1 MKHLFTLLLLCPL
14 LVTAANT
21 TSNPFQTEQSFK
33 PKGRLDELML
43 ECWNKNNLKPAKMS
57 SDSTFIRRVY
67 LDLIGKTPT
76 VEETKAFLADKAP
89 DKRSK
94 LIDSLLERKEFAMY
108 WSLKWCDILRVKSEF
123 PINLWPNA
131 VQAYHHWVWDSIRKN
146 KPYNQFAREL
156 LTGSG
161 SNFREAQV
169 NFYRSTRDRTPKG
182 FAKVAVQAFL
192 CSDFTK
198 WPEYNREEVEKLFSR
213 VAIKGTDEWKEQIV
227 YLNPEPVDEME
238 VTMPDGSLLKVSP
251 EKDPRG
257 VFADWL
263 MDSKN
268 MWFEEAAVNRLWF
281 WLFGRGMV
289 HDPDDFQLRNKD
301 VGLVTNWFGN
311 PPKDNK
317 GNPPS
322 SPEVMK
328 YLAEQFSLSGYDFK
342 ALCKLITNSA
352 TYQQS
357 CIPAGNDLAK
367 AEKYF
372 AVYPVRRID
381 AEVLRDTMT
390 YLTGFKPKYMS
401 VIPEPF
407 TFIPGDQP
415 TIALADGSITSAFL
429 ENFGRPARDT
439 GLLTERN
446 NETTYSQR
454 LFLLNSPLIQ
464 WKIVSSPKIKELMK
478 DAKGDP
484 KKVIDNIYL
493 FILSRE
499 ATEEEIKKL
508 MKLYGI
514 KPMAVAVK
522 ELRAKKTGKNKTLDK
537 KDKAGLA
544 RLRKQN
550 AQKFKNAGMDLVWTL
565 VNTKEFLFKH

>member
-14 LVTAANT
+14 LLSATPKS
-21 TSNPFQTEQSFK
+21 SNPFQSEESFK
-33 PKGRLDELML
+33 SKCKLDKLML
-43 ECWNKNNLKPAKMS
+43 ECWKKNDLKPAKMS

-76 VEETKAFLADKAP
+76 VEEARAFLADKSP
-89 DKRSK
+89 KKRSE

-123 PINLWPNA
+123 PINMWPNA
-131 VQAYHHWVWDSIRKN
+131 VQAYHHWVWDSIKKN
-146 KPYNQFAREL
+146 KPYNQFSKEL
-156 LTGSG
+156 ITGSG
-161 SNFREAQV
+161 SNFREPQV
-169 NFYRSTRDRTPKG
+169 NFYRSTRDRTKTG

-192 CSDFTK
+192 CSDITK
-198 WPEYNREEVEKLFSR
+198 WSDFNREEVEKLFSR

-227 YLNPEPVDEME
+227 YLNPEPVEEMK
-238 VTMPDGSLLKVSP
+238 VTMPDGTVLKVSSD
-251 EKDPRG
+251 KDPRI

-281 WLFGRGMV
+281 WLFGRGIV
-289 HDPDDFQLRNKD
+289 HGPDNFELRSKD
-301 VGLVTNWFGN
+301 AGLITNWFGN

-317 GNPPS
+317 ANPPS
-322 SPEVMK
+322 CPEVMK

-357 CIPAGNDLAK
+357 CIPAGKDLEK

-372 AVYPVRRID
+372 AVYPIRRID

-390 YLTGFKPKYMS
+390 YLTGVEPKYLSM
-401 VIPEPF
+401 IPEPF
-407 TFIPGDQP
+407 TFIPGNQP
-415 TIALADGSITSAFL
+415 TIALADGSISSAFL

-439 GLLTERN
+439 GLLSERN

-454 LFLLNSPLIQ
+454 LFLLNSPLVQ
-464 WKIVSSPKIKELMK
+464 WKIVSSKPTKNIVKR
-478 DAKGDP
+478 AKGDP
-484 KKVIDNIYL
+484 KKIIDNIYL

-514 KPMAVAVK
+514 KPMGVAVK
-522 ELRAKKTGKNKTLDK
+522 EIKRKKKGKDKTFNK
-537 KDKAGLA
+537 KDKAALT
-544 RLRKQN
+544 RLKKQN
-550 AQKFKNAGMDLVWTL
+550 ADKFKNAAKDLLWTL